1 MAKLFINEENV
12 LGRIEPEVYGH
23 FSEHLGRC
31 IYEGI
36 YVGENSD
43 IPNNNGMRNDV
54 VEALKE
60 LKVPVLRWPGGCF
73 ADEYHWMDGIGEK
86 SGRKKM
92 VNTHWGGVVEDNS
105 FGTHEYMELCRQ
117 LGCKTYINGNLGSGT
132 VQEMSEWVEYM
143 TFNGVSPMADLR
155 AANGHK
161 EPWTV
166 DFFGV
171 GNENWG
177 CGGNMTPEYYG
188 NEYRRY
194 QTYVRNY
201 DKKKKIKKVCC
212 GANVDDYYWTEGVLK
227 TAFANAEDSAHGFM
241 DYLSLHYYVHPEGW
255 KIKGSA
261 TDFNDAVWYKTLY
274 KALYMDTLVTQ
285 HGAIMDKYDPDKK
298 IGMCV
303 DEWGSWYTCEPGTN
317 PGFLYQQNTLRDAL
331 IAGITLNI
339 FNKHCD
345 RVKIA
350 ALAQMVNVLQAVIL
364 TEGDKMVKT
373 PTYHVMHMYRY
384 HQGAN
389 LIESAVT
396 GAGETGAGKWTV
408 PKITESVSKDSEGII
423 TITLNNLSVETT
435 EDMDIKFAD
444 NGYKV
449 IEAKVVTNTDI
460 HAHNTFEAPEQIT
473 EQKFTGYTEH
483 EDRVSVKL
491 PASSVTVLRVKK

>member
-1 MAKLFINEENV
+1 
-12 LGRIEPEVYGH
+12 
-23 FSEHLGRC
+23 
-31 IYEGI
+31 
-36 YVGENSD
+36 
-43 IPNNNGMRNDV
+43 
-54 VEALKE
+54 
-60 LKVPVLRWPGGCF
+60 
-73 ADEYHWMDGIGEK
+73 
-86 SGRKKM
+86 
-92 VNTHWGGVVEDNS
+92 
-105 FGTHEYMELCRQ
+105 
-117 LGCKTYINGNLGSGT
+117 
-132 VQEMSEWVEYM
+132 
-143 TFNGVSPMADLR
+143 
-155 AANGHK
+155 
-161 EPWTV
+161 
-166 DFFGV
+166 
-171 GNENWG
+171 
-177 CGGNMTPEYYG
+177 
-188 NEYRRY
+188 
-194 QTYVRNY
+194 
-201 DKKKKIKKVCC
+201 
-212 GANVDDYYWTEGVLK
+212 
-227 TAFANAEDSAHGFM
+227 
-241 DYLSLHYYVHPEGW
+241 
-255 KIKGSA
+255 
-261 TDFNDAVWYKTLY
+261 
-274 KALYMDTLVTQ
+274 
-285 HGAIMDKYDPDKK
+285 MDKYDPDKK

-473 EQKFTGYTEH
+473 EQEFTGYTEH